1 MDRENLGRRPSTS
14 RRLTEGTP
22 VLMAHPAILRSLV
35 DQYEAL
41 SVLHAEQD
49 NSETRRRLEDIV
61 YTLCVST
68 GTRVIEDALA
78 VAEQQLAAA
87 LAAQAD
93 VPVVGGSVALTA

>member
-1 MDRENLGRRPSTS
+1 M
-14 RRLTEGTP
+14 EGIP

-41 SVLHAEQD
+41 RVLHAEQD
-49 NSETRRRLEDIV
+49 SSETRRRLEDIT

-68 GTRVIEDALA
+68 GTRVVEDALA
-78 VAEQQLAAA
+78 IADEQLAAV

-93 VPVVGGSVALTA
+93 VPTAGDSVALTA